1 MTLKEMQETWE
12 KGGKFVAEFKHA
24 GAIYRIIKFHPQVPQ
39 QESTYNLQRY
49 FEVGADRWEIS
60 VDYNDL
66 DAETM
71 MFALGELVQYG
82 KVGAR

>member
-1 MTLKEMQETWE
+1 MTSKELKKDWE
-12 KGGKFVAEFKHA
+12 HGGTFVSEFKHA
-24 GAIYRIIKFHPQVPQ
+24 GAIYRIIKFEHW
-39 QESTYNLQRY
+39 YNLQRY

-60 VDYNDL
+60 VDYNTL
-66 DAETM
+66 DAEAM